1 MLDKTLQPKAGLISN
16 EGRGFKILPQQAIFY
31 ETKAGRGSKLA
42 YFPQVKK

>member
-31 ETKAGRGSKLA
+31 KLLIYITKLKLVVV
-42 YFPQVKK
+42 QN